1 MSAKIDPEKFAFFI
15 LSSLISSDINWL
27 LEKYLEAI
35 KVAEN
40 YNSKIK

>member
-1 MSAKIDPEKFAFFI
+1 MSAKIDPEKFASAT
-15 LSSLISSDINWL
+15 LSALKSSDINWL